1 MNEQLR
7 TIKQRF
13 GIVGF
18 DPMLE
23 RAINIAIQVA
33 QTDLSVL
40 VTGESGVGKE
50 TFSKI
55 IHEKSG
61 RKGKCVVVNCGAIP
75 EGTIDSELFGHEKG
89 AFTGAVESRMGY
101 FEVANN
107 GTIFL
112 DEVGDLP
119 LATQVRLL
127 RVLESGDFMR
137 VGSAQ
142 VQKTNVRIVAAT
154 NVNLLDK
161 IAKGQFREDLFYR
174 LNTIP
179 IHVPPLRE
187 RKGDIIPLFNKFACD
202 FSDKNHLPPIQLTE
216 ESQKMLCEYSWPGN
230 IRQLRNVTDQISIME
245 VGKIITPEI
254 LLLYIGG
261 EHSTLLP
268 VPVSHD
274 GKSSCDVDPSF
285 ERELV
290 YKYLYDL
297 REEVAALKTIVMEL
311 KGGSSKTINIPSSIG
326 LSEIT
331 IGSSHSQEDVVVE
344 SVVESVEE
352 PISKVSLEKQLN
364 LEANEREAIVR
375 ALEKC
380 NNVRKNVAEELG
392 ISERTL
398 YRKIKKYNIQ

>member
-216 ESQKMLCEYSWPGN
+216 EAQKMLCEYSWPGN